1 MQIISKIINFI
12 RRIIKRCFVM
22 YYRQMSK
29 HRISWSL
36 IKLVDCF
43 GSLQLAS
50 AALTYHTLF
59 AIVPVMALMTAIA
72 KGLGYDEM
80 FIQSVRNFLQGQEAI
95 SDGLLLYADSYL
107 NNTKVTM
114 WLGIG
119 IGLVLLLYSVFSIFS
134 TIDTTFNMLWNER
147 PRNFKKRLK
156 TFAFIL
162 VLPFVIIM
170 ALALWWS
177 VSSIIN
183 DAIVKEINIL
193 IVSVA
198 TYILLLLAAYK
209 LIPNTPVKTKYA
221 AISAVV
227 CGLIFAAM
235 QYFSYTIIS
244 SFNYRNIYGDMAS
257 LMIFVLLIYFSWT
270 ICLAGSKWNY
280 FLQKADE
287 QERENEYKSI
297 NHKYMNF
304 LCMLIIER
312 IESMHPS
319 TGHFDTEEFTTNAE
333 KEYGLP
339 KHLTQSILKHLRNKK
354 VLFNGGSDTLRL
366 SKRYSGLTVRELIQS
381 LDYAGRNSD
390 VIERLKEIHENK
402 TLDKLWK
409 TTNGDIED
417 SENILSTPVREI
429 LETREKQ

>member
-1 MQIISKIINFI
+1 MQLIEKTVNFV

-29 HRISWSL
+29 HRVSWSL
-36 IKLVDCF
+36 IKLIDCF

-134 TIDTTFNMLWNER
+134 TIDTTFNMLWNEK
-147 PRNFKKRLK
+147 PRNVKKRLK
-156 TFAFIL
+156 TFAFVL
-162 VLPFVIIM
+162 VLPFAVIM

-183 DAIVKEINIL
+183 DTIVKEINIL
-193 IVSVA
+193 FISVA

-209 LIPNTPVKTKYA
+209 LIPNTIVKTKYA

-235 QYFSYTIIS
+235 QYFSYAIIS

-287 QERENEYKSI
+287 QERENEYKSN
-297 NHKYMNF
+297 NHRYMKF

-312 IESMHPS
+312 IESMHPF
-319 TGHFDTEEFTTNAE
+319 TGHFDTDQLALNAE

-339 KHLTQSILKHLRNKK
+339 THLTQSIIKHLRNKK
-354 VLFNGGSDTLRL
+354 VLFTGGNDTLRL
-366 SKRYSGLTVRELIQS
+366 SKRYSGLTVRELMQS
-381 LDYAGRNSD
+381 LDYAGRNIN
-390 VIERLKEIHENK
+390 VIERLKDVHGNT

-409 TTNGDIED
+409 VTNGETGDTDNLLDIQVKD
-417 SENILSTPVREI
+417 I
-429 LETREKQ
+429 LETKQK

>member
-1 MQIISKIINFI
+1 MRIISKIVNFI
-12 RRIIKRCFVM
+12 RRLIKRGLLM

-36 IKLVDCF
+36 IKLVNYF

-72 KGLGYDEM
+72 KGLGYDEIFM
-80 FIQSVRNFLQGQEAI
+80 QTVKNFLQGQETI
-95 SDGLLLYADSYL
+95 SNGLLLYADSYL

-114 WLGIG
+114 WLGVG

-134 TIDTTFNMLWNER
+134 TIDATFNMLWNEK
-147 PRNFKKRLK
+147 PRSFKKLLK
-156 TFAFIL
+156 TFAFVL
-162 VLPFVIIM
+162 VLPFAVIM

-177 VSSIIN
+177 VSSIMN
-183 DAIVKEINIL
+183 DTIIKEVNVL

-209 LIPNTPVKTKYA
+209 LIPNTTVKTKYA
-221 AISAVV
+221 AMSAIV

-235 QYFSYTIIS
+235 QYFSYAIIS

-297 NHKYMNF
+297 NHHYQKF

-312 IESMHPS
+312 IESVHPLS
-319 TGHFDTEEFTTNAE
+319 GDFDAEQLALNAE

-339 KHLTQSILKHLRNKK
+339 MHLTRSIVAYLRNKK
-354 VLFNGGSDTLRL
+354 VLFVGGNDTLRL
-366 SKRYSGLTVRELIQS
+366 SKRYSGLTVRELMES

-390 VIERLKEIHENK
+390 VIERLKDVHNNE
-402 TLDKLWK
+402 TLDRIWRV
-409 TTNGDIED
+409 TNGEHWD
-417 SENILSTPVREI
+417 SKNLLEIPVKEI
-429 LETREKQ
+429 LTIKQ

>member
-1 MQIISKIINFI
+1 MQLKEKTANFI
-12 RRIIKRCFVM
+12 NRITKRCFFM
-22 YYRQMSK
+22 YYRQIGR
-29 HRISWSL
+29 HRVWWSF
-36 IKLVDCF
+36 IKLADSF
-43 GSLQLAS
+43 SSLQLAS

-59 AIVPVMALMTAIA
+59 ALVPVMALMTAIA

-134 TIDTTFNMLWNER
+134 TIDTTFNMLWNEK
-147 PRNFKKRLK
+147 PRNVQKRLK
-156 TFAFIL
+156 TFAFVL
-162 VLPFVIIM
+162 VMPFAVIM

-183 DAIVKEINIL
+183 DTIIKEINVLFIS
-193 IVSVA
+193 VS

-209 LIPNTPVKTKYA
+209 LIPNTIVKTKYA
-221 AISAVV
+221 AISAAV

-270 ICLAGSKWNY
+270 VCLAGSKWNY

-297 NHKYMNF
+297 NHRYMNF

-312 IESMHPS
+312 IESMHPQ
-319 TGHFDTEEFTTNAE
+319 TGHFDTEQLAQNAE
-333 KEYGLP
+333 KENGLP
-339 KHLTQSILKHLRNKK
+339 THLTRSIIKYLRNKK
-354 VLFNGGSDTLRL
+354 VLSTVGNDTLRL
-366 SKRYSGLTVRELIQS
+366 NKRYRGLTVRELMHN
-381 LDYAGRNSD
+381 LDCAGRNSY
-390 VIERLKEIHENK
+390 VIKRLKDIHNND

-409 TTNGDIED
+409 VTNCETKDTD
-417 SENILSTPVREI
+417 NLLDLQVKEI
-429 LETREKQ
+429 LETKQK

>member
-1 MQIISKIINFI
+1 MQLKEKTANFI
-12 RRIIKRCFVM
+12 NRITKRCFFM
-22 YYRQMSK
+22 YYRQMGK
-29 HRISWSL
+29 HRVSWSL
-36 IKLVDCF
+36 IKLADSF

-134 TIDTTFNMLWNER
+134 TIDTTFNMLWNEK
-147 PRNFKKRLK
+147 PRNVQKRLK
-156 TFAFIL
+156 TFAFVL
-162 VLPFVIIM
+162 VLPFAVIL

-183 DAIVKEINIL
+183 NTIVKEMNVLFIS
-193 IVSVA
+193 VS

-209 LIPNTPVKTKYA
+209 LIPNTIVKTKYA

-270 ICLAGSKWNY
+270 VCLAGSKWNY
-280 FLQKADE
+280 FLQKADQ

-297 NHKYMNF
+297 NHRYMNF

-312 IESMHPS
+312 IESIHPF
-319 TGHFDTEEFTTNAE
+319 TGHFDTRQLALNAE

-339 KHLTQSILKHLRNKK
+339 TQLTNSIIKYLHNKK
-354 VLFNGGSDTLRL
+354 VLLKEDNDTLRL
-366 SKRYSGLTVRELIQS
+366 NKRYCGLTVRELMHD
-381 LDYAGRNSD
+381 LDYAGRNSN
-390 VIERLKEIHENK
+390 VIKRLKGVHGNT
-402 TLDKLWK
+402 TLNTLWK
-409 TTNGDIED
+409 IANEGVED
-417 SENILSTPVREI
+417 RDHLLDLQVKEI
-429 LETREKQ
+429 LETKHK

>member
-1 MQIISKIINFI
+1 MQLIEKTVNFV

-29 HRISWSL
+29 HRVSWSL
-36 IKLVDCF
+36 IKLIDCF

-134 TIDTTFNMLWNER
+134 TIDTTFNMLWNEK
-147 PRNFKKRLK
+147 PRSVKKRLK
-156 TFAFIL
+156 TFAFVL
-162 VLPFVIIM
+162 VLPFAVIM

-183 DAIVKEINIL
+183 DTIVKEINIL
-193 IVSVA
+193 FISVA

-209 LIPNTPVKTKYA
+209 LIPNTIVKTKYA

-235 QYFSYTIIS
+235 QYFSYAIIS

-287 QERENEYKSI
+287 QERENEYNSI
-297 NHKYMNF
+297 NHRYMKF

-312 IESMHPS
+312 IESMHPF
-319 TGHFDTEEFTTNAE
+319 TGHFDTEQLALNAE

-339 KHLTQSILKHLRNKK
+339 THLTQSIIKHLRNKK
-354 VLFNGGSDTLRL
+354 VLFTGGNDTLRL
-366 SKRYSGLTVRELIQS
+366 SKRYSGLTVRELMQS
-381 LDYAGRNSD
+381 LDYAGRNIN
-390 VIERLKEIHENK
+390 VIERLKDVHGNT

-409 TTNGDIED
+409 VTNGETGDTDNLLDIQVKD
-417 SENILSTPVREI
+417 I
-429 LETREKQ
+429 LETKQK

>member
-1 MQIISKIINFI
+1 MQLIEKTVNFV

-29 HRISWSL
+29 HRVSWSL
-36 IKLVDCF
+36 IKLIDCF

-80 FIQSVRNFLQGQEAI
+80 FIQSVRNFLQGQETI

-134 TIDTTFNMLWNER
+134 TIDTTFNMLWNEK
-147 PRNFKKRLK
+147 PRNVKKRLK
-156 TFAFIL
+156 TFAFVL
-162 VLPFVIIM
+162 VLPFAVIM

-183 DAIVKEINIL
+183 DTIVKEINIL
-193 IVSVA
+193 FISVA

-209 LIPNTPVKTKYA
+209 LIPNTIVKTKYA

-235 QYFSYTIIS
+235 QYFSYAIIS

-287 QERENEYKSI
+287 QERENEYKSN
-297 NHKYMNF
+297 NHRYMKF

-312 IESMHPS
+312 IESMHPF
-319 TGHFDTEEFTTNAE
+319 TGHFDTEQLALNAE

-339 KHLTQSILKHLRNKK
+339 THLTQSIIKHLRNKK
-354 VLFNGGSDTLRL
+354 VLFTGGNDTLRL
-366 SKRYSGLTVRELIQS
+366 SKRYSGLTVRELMQS
-381 LDYAGRNSD
+381 LDYAGRNIN
-390 VIERLKEIHENK
+390 VIERLKDVHGNT

-409 TTNGDIED
+409 VTNGETGDTDNLLDIQVKD
-417 SENILSTPVREI
+417 I
-429 LETREKQ
+429 LETKQK

>member
-1 MQIISKIINFI
+1 MG
-12 RRIIKRCFVM
+12 
-22 YYRQMSK
+22 K
-29 HRISWSL
+29 HRVSWSL
-36 IKLVDCF
+36 IKLADSF

-134 TIDTTFNMLWNER
+134 TIDTTFNMLWNEK
-147 PRNFKKRLK
+147 PRNVQKRLK
-156 TFAFIL
+156 TFAFVL
-162 VLPFVIIM
+162 VLPFAVIL

-183 DAIVKEINIL
+183 NTIVKEMNVLFIS
-193 IVSVA
+193 VS

-209 LIPNTPVKTKYA
+209 LIPNTIVKTKYA

-235 QYFSYTIIS
+235 QYFSYAIIS

-270 ICLAGSKWNY
+270 VCLAGSKWNY
-280 FLQKADE
+280 FLQKADQ

-297 NHKYMNF
+297 NHCYMNF

-312 IESMHPS
+312 IESIHPQ
-319 TGHFDTEEFTTNAE
+319 TGHFDTEQLAQNAE

-339 KHLTQSILKHLRNKK
+339 THLTRLIIKYLRNKK
-354 VLFNGGSDTLRL
+354 VLSTVGNDTLRL
-366 SKRYSGLTVRELIQS
+366 NKRYRGLTVRELMHN
-381 LDYAGRNSD
+381 LDYAGRNSY
-390 VIERLKEIHENK
+390 VIKRLKDIHNND

-409 TTNGDIED
+409 VTNCETED
-417 SENILSTPVREI
+417 TDNLLNLQVKEI
-429 LETREKQ
+429 LETKQK